1 MKFDVKGIVENA
13 KATWQ
18 KLSAKSKKM
27 VVVISSGILIVAVIV
42 TALFQFSKMNYKALF
57 PGMSDEESAQVYATL
72 QEMGVQPKIDSNGQ
86 LSVPAEQWDELV
98 FQLNGK
104 GYPKTT
110 LSYDT
115 FSSVSGF
122 TSTEFEKRTG
132 LIFQAQDRMQQ
143 TLMRQEGI
151 EDATVTFT
159 VPESSNYIWDE
170 ANNQQSTAGVSVLMK
185 PGYELTPER
194 VSAIKH
200 LAATSVPKL
209 SAEGVVVINAATGTE
224 AHGAEDAAA
233 SGYYSMQRLEFEQ
246 QICKGIEDKV
256 KRLLAGRYGADGVT
270 AVATVTVD
278 YDKMVTESKQY
289 QPRDDDADGGVV
301 SHFEENYSLNGS
313 VPAQGIV
320 GEENNTDSPPT
331 YPNEDGDGET
341 SATDYSKNIDYDVS
355 YVLTQLE
362 KGEPVLE
369 RASVAVVVDDSA
381 FNTEVE
387 ETLVDLISKA
397 VNISRD
403 NIRVTNLNFSTQ
415 DDVDGQQPQME
426 LSRKQLL
433 LFALLGLLLI
443 FVATILV
450 VFFVHRARKR
460 RQKQEEELE
469 AAELQRQQELDREI
483 EEHKRMLQNEARAS
497 ATPKEDAITEEV
509 REFANSNPEITAAL
523 LRSLLREEK

>member
-170 ANNQQSTAGVSVLMK
+170 ANNQQSTAGISVLMK

-209 SAEGVVVINAATGTE
+209 SAEDVVVINAATGTE

-233 SGYYSMQRLEFEQ
+233 SGYYSMQRLGF
-246 QICKGIEDKV
+246 
-256 KRLLAGRYGADGVT
+256 
-270 AVATVTVD
+270 
-278 YDKMVTESKQY
+278 
-289 QPRDDDADGGVV
+289 
-301 SHFEENYSLNGS
+301 
-313 VPAQGIV
+313 
-320 GEENNTDSPPT
+320 
-331 YPNEDGDGET
+331 
-341 SATDYSKNIDYDVS
+341 
-355 YVLTQLE
+355 
-362 KGEPVLE
+362 
-369 RASVAVVVDDSA
+369 
-381 FNTEVE
+381 
-387 ETLVDLISKA
+387 
-397 VNISRD
+397 
-403 NIRVTNLNFSTQ
+403 
-415 DDVDGQQPQME
+415 
-426 LSRKQLL
+426 
-433 LFALLGLLLI
+433 
-443 FVATILV
+443 
-450 VFFVHRARKR
+450 
-460 RQKQEEELE
+460 
-469 AAELQRQQELDREI
+469 
-483 EEHKRMLQNEARAS
+483 
-497 ATPKEDAITEEV
+497 
-509 REFANSNPEITAAL
+509 
-523 LRSLLREEK
+523 

>member
-159 VPESSNYIWDE
+159 VPESS
-170 ANNQQSTAGVSVLMK
+170 SVRRRSSLHW
-185 PGYELTPER
+185 E
-194 VSAIKH
+194 
-200 LAATSVPKL
+200 
-209 SAEGVVVINAATGTE
+209 
-224 AHGAEDAAA
+224 
-233 SGYYSMQRLEFEQ
+233 
-246 QICKGIEDKV
+246 
-256 KRLLAGRYGADGVT
+256 
-270 AVATVTVD
+270 
-278 YDKMVTESKQY
+278 
-289 QPRDDDADGGVV
+289 
-301 SHFEENYSLNGS
+301 LNGHLLS
-313 VPAQGIV
+313 
-320 GEENNTDSPPT
+320 
-331 YPNEDGDGET
+331 T
-341 SATDYSKNIDYDVS
+341 SS
-355 YVLTQLE
+355 
-362 KGEPVLE
+362 
-369 RASVAVVVDDSA
+369 
-381 FNTEVE
+381 
-387 ETLVDLISKA
+387 
-397 VNISRD
+397 
-403 NIRVTNLNFSTQ
+403 
-415 DDVDGQQPQME
+415 
-426 LSRKQLL
+426 
-433 LFALLGLLLI
+433 
-443 FVATILV
+443 
-450 VFFVHRARKR
+450 
-460 RQKQEEELE
+460 
-469 AAELQRQQELDREI
+469 
-483 EEHKRMLQNEARAS
+483 
-497 ATPKEDAITEEV
+497 
-509 REFANSNPEITAAL
+509 
-523 LRSLLREEK
+523 